1 MDIDTTYMKSGGASR
16 QIELPH
22 ACERH
27 SLHEDDLFL
36 TGFKVF
42 VPQKKRFFIM
52 AAQTFHIENMK
63 SALNGKE
70 NDLPQ
75 RGKRTAG
82 ENIFCIYGL
91 LLSAVL
97 PSMKW
102 SRKSP
107 PCLRRDAAVCM

>member
-27 SLHEDDLFL
+27 SLHEDDLLL

-42 VPQKKRFFIM
+42 IPQKKRFFIM
-52 AAQTFHIENMK
+52 AAQAFHIEDMK

-70 NDLPQ
+70 DDLAR

-82 ENIFCIYGL
+82 ENIL
-91 LLSAVL
+91 LHPRIAA
-97 PSMKW
+97 
-102 SRKSP
+102 
-107 PCLRRDAAVCM
+107 LRRFAVDEVEQKEPALFE